1 MPSELIALGISK
13 KLKNDSSRRLVPI
26 HPTLIRLGFAQYIS
40 QQSGHH
46 LFPEVNRSD
55 NPSDAFS
62 KRYAHFL
69 SNSAGKQRGDKIN
82 FHSYRHTLNYYAT
95 KAPTSVMDKHLS
107 NRMQGWREEGQ
118 SKSYGGDISVEKL
131 YDNLC
136 LLDYPELELNRL
148 YI

>member
-1 MPSELIALGISK
+1 MGSEMC
-13 KLKNDSSRRLVPI
+13 
-26 HPTLIRLGFAQYIS
+26 IRDRIQLGFAQYIS

-46 LFPEVNRSD
+46 LFPEVNRSE

-82 FHSYRHTLNYYAT
+82 FHSYRHTVNYFAT
-95 KAPTSVMDKHLS
+95 KAPSSSMDKHLS
-107 NRMQGWREEGQ
+107 ERMLGWSERGQ
-118 SKSYGGDISVEKL
+118 SKTYGGDVSVEKL

-136 LLDYPELELNRL
+136 LLEYPELKIDHL
-148 YI
+148 YL